1 MKNKFALIFL
11 AGLLFSTTAK
21 GDQENKMTLS
31 VGAGAIT
38 QNSIYQSEDKY
49 ETFPV
54 AAVNLRYDNFYINYD
69 EIGYDLYSE
78 DGMKLGLI
86 GKVHLGY
93 DSDDLKDEYEAM
105 EDREYDFHLGLKT
118 TYNYDIY
125 KFVTFATGDISGR
138 SDGKSLGFEGS
149 ARYTLIDRRLYFIP
163 AAGVT
168 YVDEDFVDYFYGV
181 KESEAVSGGING
193 GSEYRG
199 AGDVIYGLKGSF
211 SYIYNSDLSFQ
222 WINGVKLYG
231 GHINDSS
238 IVRKDYSFYTGLIVT
253 YRFL

>member
-11 AGLLFSTTAK
+11 VCLLFSATAK
-21 GDQENKMTLS
+21 GENENKITLS

-49 ETFPV
+49 ETFSVP
-54 AAVNLRYDNFYINYD
+54 AVNLRYDNFYINYD
-69 EIGYDLYSE
+69 EIGYDLYNQ

-86 GKVHLGY
+86 GKIHLGY

-105 EDREYDFHLGLKT
+105 EDRDFDFHLGLKT
-118 TYNYDIY
+118 TYNYENF
-125 KFVTFATGDISGR
+125 KFVTFATGDISGK
-138 SDGKSLGFEGS
+138 SDGKTLGFEGS
-149 ARYTLIDRRLYFIP
+149 SRYMLINRRLYFIP
-163 AAGVT
+163 AAGIT
-168 YVDEDFVDYFYGV
+168 YVDGNYVDYFYGV
-181 KESEAVSGGING
+181 KGSEAVSGGING

-199 AGDVIYGLKGSF
+199 AGDLIYGLKGTFSF
-211 SYIYNSDLSFQ
+211 IYSKDLSFQ

-231 GHINDSS
+231 GNINNSP
-238 IVRKDYSFYTGLIVT
+238 IVRKDYSVYTGLVVT